1 MSGMEWLVFAAA
13 VVVVG
18 VLVGGVMHVVER
30 KKPKYVD

>member
-18 VLVGGVMHVVER
+18 ILVGGVMHVMER

>member
-1 MSGMEWLVFAAA
+1 MSGMEWLAFAAA

-18 VLVGGVMHVVER
+18 MVGGIMHVMER